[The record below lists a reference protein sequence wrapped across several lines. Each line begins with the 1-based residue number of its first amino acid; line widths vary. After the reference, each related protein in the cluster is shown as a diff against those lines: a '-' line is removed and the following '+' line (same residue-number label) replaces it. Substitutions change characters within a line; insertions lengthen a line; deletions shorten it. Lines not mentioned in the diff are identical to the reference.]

1 MDLFAPR
8 SLRELAVAA
17 ACCRRCPLFANATQT
32 VFGEGDPDAPLML
45 VGEQPGD
52 QEDRLGRAFVGPAGR
67 VLDRALTAA
76 RIDRRK
82 IYVTNAVKHF
92 KNEPRGKMR
101 LHKKPNAKEIDICRW
116 WLEQEISLVEP
127 DVIVALGATAARGI
141 GLGAVTI
148 GSLRGKIL
156 DLGQG
161 RKGVVTIH
169 PSALLRLQDEPTK
182 QKEFAAFVD
191 DLLLAA
197 AELPAVKAELK

>member
-1 MDLFAPR
+1 
-8 SLRELAVAA
+8 
-17 ACCRRCPLFANATQT
+17 
-32 VFGEGDPDAPLML
+32 
-45 VGEQPGD
+45 
-52 QEDRLGRAFVGPAGR
+52 
-67 VLDRALTAA
+67 
-76 RIDRRK
+76 
-82 IYVTNAVKHF
+82 
-92 KNEPRGKMR
+92 
-101 LHKKPNAKEIDICRW
+101 
-116 WLEQEISLVEP
+116 
-127 DVIVALGATAARGI
+127 
-141 GLGAVTI
+141 VTI